1 MDKVKTFLKQNWVLV
16 LSLIYILS
24 PIDLIPGDMVT
35 GIGLIDDI
43 AVLFGSTIYAVVR
56 FIIEEKK
63 SKENI
68 REGEVIS

>member
-1 MDKVKTFLKQNWVLV
+1 MEKVKTFLKQNWILV

-43 AVLFGSTIYAVVR
+43 AVLFGTTIYAVVR
-56 FIIEEKK
+56 YVIEEKK
-63 SKENI
+63 SKKGA
-68 REGEVIS
+68 REGKIVN

>member
-43 AVLFGSTIYAVVR
+43 VVLAGTSIYAFVK
-56 FIIEEKK
+56 FLLEEK
-63 SKENI
+63 SMN
-68 REGEVIS
+68 REVVTEVKD